1 METMKK
7 SLCILLLSL
16 LGSLALPAAMASEL
30 AGITLEDKIR
40 LDNQDLYLN
49 GAGVRSKAIFQVFVA
64 ALYLSEKKTQAAE
77 VLALSTA
84 KRMQII
90 MLRDISAERFGQN
103 FMEGLKHNVSKEQ
116 KSKIIDQM
124 IRLGE
129 MFSKVPE
136 FRKGD
141 KLTVDWLPDTGTVI
155 MINGKKTMDSLPDP
169 LFYNALLKLWLGEN
183 TAQDSLKRQLLGEQA
198 DFKKSLK

>member
-1 METMKK
+1 MKK
-7 SLCILLLSL
+7 TLYILLLSL
-16 LGSLALPAAMASEL
+16 LASLAAPAVMASEV

-40 LDNQDLYLN
+40 LDNQDLVLN
-49 GAGVRSKAIFQVFVA
+49 GAGVRSKAIFQIFVA

-77 VLALSTA
+77 VLGLPTA
-84 KRMQII
+84 KRMQIV
-90 MLRDISAERFGQN
+90 MLRDISAEKFGQN
-103 FMEGLKHNVSKEQ
+103 FMEGMKQNVSKEQ
-116 KSKIIDQM
+116 KSKLIDQM
-124 IRLGE
+124 IKLGE

-141 KLTVDWLPDTGTVI
+141 KLTVDWLPDTGTLI

-183 TAQDSLKRQLLGEQA
+183 TAQEGLKRQLLGEKIDARRAQTHA
-198 DFKKSLK
+198 S

>member
-1 METMKK
+1 MKK

-141 KLTVDWLPDTGTVI
+141 KLTVDWLPDTGTII

-183 TAQDSLKRQLLGEQA
+183 TAQDSLKRQLLGEQS

>member
-1 METMKK
+1 MKK

>member
-1 METMKK
+1 MKK

-183 TAQDSLKRQLLGEQA
+183 TAQDSLKRQLLGEQS

>member
-155 MINGKKTMDSLPDP
+155 LINGKKTMDSLPDP

>member
-1 METMKK
+1 M
-7 SLCILLLSL
+7 LLSL